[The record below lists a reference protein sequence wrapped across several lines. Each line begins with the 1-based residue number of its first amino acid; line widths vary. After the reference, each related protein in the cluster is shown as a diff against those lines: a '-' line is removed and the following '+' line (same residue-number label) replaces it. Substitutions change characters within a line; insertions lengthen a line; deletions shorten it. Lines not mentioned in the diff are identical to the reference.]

1 MRLST
6 QFGITLR
13 EAPAGIEAES
23 HRLLLRAGFIRQLG
37 QGLYSYLP
45 LAHRAITRIENIIR
59 EEMNRIGGQ
68 EMTMPVVHPA
78 EVWRRSGRY
87 DAVGPE
93 MARFRDRKDSE
104 LVLAMTHEEVVA
116 DLCRTEIRSWR
127 QLPQLVYHIQTK
139 FRDDARPRAGLIR
152 VREFTMKDSYTLDR
166 DAAGLERQYRSHYE
180 AYFRIFGRCALP
192 TIAVGSDVGMMGGSR
207 AHEFMYLTPVG
218 EDTLVL
224 CDGCGYA
231 ANRQIA
237 RFRKEPAAAEA
248 PLPVE
253 RVATPG
259 ARTIRELA
267 AFLGVPGSRTAK
279 AVFLT
284 AGLDGGAREEL
295 VVAIVRGDMEV
306 NETKLANAVGASWLR
321 PAEDDAI
328 RRAGAVP
335 GYASPIGL
343 RSGTVV
349 CDEAVPASPNLVSG
363 ANEEDTHLRNV
374 NAGRDYQPDLVADI
388 TVAADGHPC
397 AECGAPLRTSRG
409 VEMGNIFQLGTRY
422 GDAAGARFLDDSGA
436 ERPIWMG
443 SYGIGSGRLLACVAE
458 EHRDE
463 HGLRWPMSVSP
474 YDAHLIPLAGRG
486 ADDEAVRKAE
496 EIYRTLG
503 QAGLEVL
510 LDDRDERAGVKFADA
525 DLIGIPLR
533 VVVSRRALERGGAEV
548 RLRGER
554 EAEVVPLEHL
564 AAVLTGRRA
573 ALLAR
578 INESAEESVSVPG
591 DS

>member
-6 QFGITLR
+6 HFGLTLR
-13 EAPAGIEAES
+13 EAPAGIEAAS

-37 QGLYSYLP
+37 QGLYSCLP
-45 LAHRAITRIENIIR
+45 LAHRAITRIENILR
-59 EEMNRIGGQ
+59 EEMDRIGGQ

-78 EVWRRSGRY
+78 EIWRRSGRY
-87 DAVGPE
+87 HAVGPE
-93 MARFRDRKDSE
+93 MARFEDRKGSD

-139 FRDDARPRAGLIR
+139 FRDDPRPRAGLIR

-166 DAAGLERQYRSHYE
+166 DAEGLERQYRAHHE
-180 AYFRIFGRCALP
+180 AYFRIFGRCGLP

-224 CDGCGYA
+224 CDGCGYS

-237 RFRKEPAAAEA
+237 RSRKASAAAEE

-259 ARTIRELA
+259 AKTIRELA
-267 AFLGVPGSRTAK
+267 AFLDVPESRTAK

-295 VVAIVRGDMEV
+295 IIAIVRGDMEV

-321 PAEDDAI
+321 PAEDAAI
-328 RRAGAVP
+328 RSAGATP

-343 RSGTVV
+343 TSGTVV
-349 CDEAVPASPNLVSG
+349 CDDAIPASPNLVAG
-363 ANEEDTHLRNV
+363 ANEQDVHLRNV
-374 NAGRDYQPDLVADI
+374 NAGRDYQPGLVTDI
-388 TVAADGHPC
+388 ALAGDGLPC
-397 AECGAPLRTSRG
+397 AECGGPLRTSRG
-409 VEMGNIFQLGTRY
+409 VEVGNIFQLGTRY
-422 GDAAGARFLDDSGA
+422 GDAAGARFLDESGA

-458 EHRDE
+458 EHHDE
-463 HGLRWPMSVSP
+463 RGLVWPASVAP
-474 YDAHLIPLAGRG
+474 CDAHLIPLGAAG
-486 ADDEAVRKAE
+486 DEAARQAE
-496 EIYRTLG
+496 GIYRALRE
-503 QAGLEVL
+503 AGLEVL

-533 VVVSRRALERGGAEV
+533 VVVSRRSLERGGAEV

-554 EAEVVPLEHL
+554 EAEVAPVERL
-564 AAVLTGRRA
+564 ADTLKERRA
-573 ALLAR
+573 ALLAT
-578 INESAEESVSVPG
+578 IGAAVTVPEFR
-591 DS
+591 

>member
-1 MRLST
+1 MRLSHH
-6 QFGITLR
+6 FGLTLR

-23 HRLLLRAGFIRQLG
+23 HRFLLRAGFIRQLG

-45 LAHRAITRIENIIR
+45 LAHRSITRIENILR

-78 EVWRRSGRY
+78 EIWRRSGRY
-87 DAVGPE
+87 DGVGPE
-93 MARFRDRKDSE
+93 MARFKDRKNSD

-116 DLCRTEIRSWR
+116 DLCRTEIQSHR

-139 FRDDARPRAGLIR
+139 FRDDPRPRAGLIR
-152 VREFTMKDSYTLDR
+152 VREFTMKDSYTLDH
-166 DAAGLERQYRSHYE
+166 DAEGLARQYRAHYE
-180 AYFRIFGRCALP
+180 AYFRIFGRCGLP
-192 TIAVGSDVGMMGGSR
+192 TIAVGSDVGMMGGSQ

-224 CDGCGYA
+224 CDACGYA

-237 RFRKEPAAAEA
+237 RFSKAPAEPEA
-248 PLPVE
+248 PLPLE

-259 ARTIRELA
+259 AQTIRELA
-267 AFLGVPGSRTAK
+267 EFLGIPAARTAK

-295 VVAIVRGDMEV
+295 VVAIIRGDMDV

-321 PAEDDAI
+321 PAEEEAI
-328 RRAGAVP
+328 RSAGATP

-343 RSGTVV
+343 TSGTVV
-349 CDEAVPASPNLVSG
+349 VDDSIPESPNLVAG
-363 ANEEDTHLRNV
+363 ANEQDVHFRNV
-374 NAGRDYQPDLVADI
+374 NPGRDYDPGLVTDI
-388 TVAADGHPC
+388 AVAEDGHSC
-397 AECGAPLRTSRG
+397 VECGEPVRTSRG
-409 VEMGNIFQLGTRY
+409 VEVGNIFQLGTRY
-422 GDAAGARFLDDSGA
+422 GDAAGARFLDESGV

-458 EHRDE
+458 QHHDE
-463 HGLRWPMSVSP
+463 NGLCWPMSVSP
-474 YDAHLIPLAGRG
+474 YDVHLIPLVGRSG
-486 ADDEAVRKAE
+486 ADDEAGKEAE
-496 EIYRTLG
+496 RLHDSLEE
-503 QAGLEVL
+503 AGLEVL

-533 VVVSRRALERGGAEV
+533 VVISRRSLDRGGVEV
-548 RLRGER
+548 RVRGER
-554 EAEVVPLEHL
+554 SAEIVPLEHL
-564 AAVLTGRRA
+564 AETLASRRA
-573 ALLAR
+573 ELLGR
-578 INESAEESVSVPG
+578 IEAAVRIPAFG
-591 DS
+591 